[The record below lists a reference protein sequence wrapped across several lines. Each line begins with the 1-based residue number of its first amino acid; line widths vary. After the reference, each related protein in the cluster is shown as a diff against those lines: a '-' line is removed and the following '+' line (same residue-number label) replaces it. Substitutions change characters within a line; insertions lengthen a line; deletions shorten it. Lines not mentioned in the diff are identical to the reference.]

1 MSGCSQ
7 TWRERIS
14 EYFDGEASAAERAR
28 SEAHLAAC
36 AACQQLA
43 ERYAGLRMALRGAA
57 AASPPTVARR
67 LRTRIEA
74 LGDGGGPPAAATRVH
89 LPRSAPMR
97 RLAAAAAALLLAVGL
112 LWTGW
117 PRGFN
122 EVLAADL
129 ERHHLRAFSR
139 AQPCEFESSDR
150 TAVRAW
156 ALAQTGEKIEVPD
169 VPGARLLG
177 ARRCRL
183 HGRITISLLYRYG
196 NHALTLFA
204 PTKDSS
210 AGAQGLAFARKGP
223 RCTKG
228 PVGERICV
236 VARGDDVTIAVSEL
250 GDSVLL
256 SALSTS
262 DAP

>member
-1 MSGCSQ
+1 MSGCSE

-14 EYFDGEASAAERAR
+14 EYFDGEASASESARA
-28 SEAHLAAC
+28 EAHLAAC
-36 AACQQLA
+36 AACRQLA

-57 AASPPTVARR
+57 SLPTVPRR
-67 LRTRIEA
+67 LRTRIEV
-74 LGDGGGPPAAATRVH
+74 LGEGGGPPSAAARVH

-156 ALAQTGEKIEVPD
+156 ARAQTGEEVEVPD

-183 HGRITISLLYRYG
+183 DGRITISLLYRYG

-204 PTKDSS
+204 PPRGSS
-210 AGAQGLAFARKGP
+210 AGAQGLAFAQKGP

-256 SALSTS
+256 SALSTP
-262 DAP
+262 DEP